1 MNSWETA
8 LSKVC
13 ELYFS
18 SEVNSKLEWILVGSV
33 GSVLQGCEMTPGDV
47 DIYTKNKEGIAQFA
61 ELLKEYS
68 LLDKC
73 EFPHGGELVILFR
86 RTYIQS
92 DLFFGLLMDK
102 GVGSSMGLKWKSFI
116 SPIQREFLILWM
128 AMGYG
133 KVDNSF
139 GIILEC
145 DNRTVHYSYGSSRNT
160 ARIKFK
166 KTTIR
171 QDTSD
176 YYYIAKIWLRSR
188 TNRKS
193 SIKETLTLFLFSNEL
208 SNGDCLKKGINWY
221 NMVYNRERC

>member
-47 DIYTKNKEGIAQFA
+47 DIYTKNKEGVAQFA

-73 EFPHGGELVILFR
+73 EFPHGENWLSSLEEP
-86 RTYIQS
+86 TYTQTFS
-92 DLFFGLLMDK
+92 SGFSWTK
-102 GVGSSMGLKWKSFI
+102 GVGSSMGLKWKLFI

-128 AMGYG
+128 VMGYG
-133 KVDNSF
+133 KVVNSF
-139 GIILEC
+139 GIVL
-145 DNRTVHYSYGSSRNT
+145 G
-160 ARIKFK
+160 
-166 KTTIR
+166 
-171 QDTSD
+171 
-176 YYYIAKIWLRSR
+176 
-188 TNRKS
+188 
-193 SIKETLTLFLFSNEL
+193 
-208 SNGDCLKKGINWY
+208 
-221 NMVYNRERC
+221 M

>member
-73 EFPHGGELVILFR
+73 EFPYGENWLSSLEEPAYTQTFSSGFSWTKGSWIIDGFKVEVVHISNSAGIPDSMDGDGIWEGGRFIWNHCKNVTIGRYTIPTVPLEIQLESNLRRQRSDRTQAIITALQKYGYDQELIEKALSKKHLPYF
-86 RTYIQS
+86 
-92 DLFFGLLMDK
+92 
-102 GVGSSMGLKWKSFI
+102 
-116 SPIQREFLILWM
+116 
-128 AMGYG
+128 
-133 KVDNSF
+133 
-139 GIILEC
+139 
-145 DNRTVHYSYGSSRNT
+145 YSQMNG
-160 ARIKFK
+160 
-166 KTTIR
+166 
-171 QDTSD
+171 
-176 YYYIAKIWLRSR
+176 AK
-188 TNRKS
+188 
-193 SIKETLTLFLFSNEL
+193 
-208 SNGDCLKKGINWY
+208 
-221 NMVYNRERC
+221 